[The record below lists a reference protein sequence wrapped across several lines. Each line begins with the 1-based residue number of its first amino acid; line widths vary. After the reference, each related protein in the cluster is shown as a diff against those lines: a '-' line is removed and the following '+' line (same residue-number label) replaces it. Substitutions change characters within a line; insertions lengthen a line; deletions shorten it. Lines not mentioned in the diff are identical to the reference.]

1 MPSEYPECAHMKCP
15 NMDVCVCV
23 CVCVCVREVV
33 ELRPL
38 WPAGWHN
45 HGSEQFRV
53 REVVIPPLLNG
64 MGMRP
69 CITQHGLGMR
79 LCLTV
84 YGCGLKSKGGIS
96 GSEGGS
102 FTAKSIT
109 ASNFIVYIYS

>member
-1 MPSEYPECAHMKCP
+1 MPSEYPECAHMKYP

-23 CVCVCVREVV
+23 CVCVYVCVREVV
-33 ELRPL
+33 ELGL

-53 REVVIPPLLNG
+53 SHSAFVEWHGNE
-64 MGMRP
+64 P

-79 LCLTV
+79 LHLTV

-96 GSEGGS
+96 GSEGRS

-109 ASNFIVYIYS
+109 TSNFIVYIIYS